1 MSLTLA
7 DSALT
12 ARLSLFTHMLPSPPL
27 PSLAFRITPHSLAT
41 HPDQGTVQK
50 GPERYIGGGFEVL
63 VAGRETTVP
72 VRSRPGLRGRKT
84 YQALQ

>member
-12 ARLSLFTHMLPSPPL
+12 ARLPLFTHMLPPLPL
-27 PSLAFRITPHSLAT
+27 PSPVFRIIPHSLAT
-41 HPDQGTVQK
+41 HPDQETVQK
-50 GPERYIGGGFEVL
+50 GPERYIGGVFEVL